1 MYMLA
6 EDMEMAGQERNKMNK
21 VFRENGIRP
30 VLSLF
35 PALFQGVFFVSYFM
49 AIRGMAYAPVTSMMA
64 GGALWFPDLTMPD
77 PSFILPIMSC
87 AGFLISL
94 EVGVCVDN
102 VLCWVLDQLRGRCVC
117 VRACMRA
124 CAYVC
129 VCGCAHAD
137 VHIRTYV
144 RILGFL
150 SGGGGE
156 GHLPPLL
163 ITD

>member
-6 EDMEMAGQERNKMNK
+6 GDMEMAGQERNKMNK

-94 EVGVCVDN
+94 EV
-102 VLCWVLDQLRGRCVC
+102 WCVC
-117 VRACMRA
+117 VCVCMHACGRAHT
-124 CAYVC
+124 YVC
-129 VCGCAHAD
+129 MYVFMYVCMYVCM
-137 VHIRTYV
+137 YV
-144 RILGFL
+144 RMYVCMYIRVSLRRRR
-150 SGGGGE
+150 GGAFA
-156 GHLPPLL
+156 PPPPS
-163 ITD
+163 

>member
-1 MYMLA
+1 MKEFKEKQQMYMLA
-6 EDMEMAGQERNKMNK
+6 GDMEMAGQERNKMNK

-94 EVGVCVDN
+94 EV
-102 VLCWVLDQLRGRCVC
+102 WCVC
-117 VRACMRA
+117 V
-124 CAYVC
+124 C
-129 VCGCAHAD
+129 VHLHACGCAH
-137 VHIRTYV
+137 TYV
-144 RILGFL
+144 CISAFFHEEAGKAFA
-150 SGGGGE
+150 
-156 GHLPPLL
+156 H
-163 ITD
+163 